1 MSSVVKQ
8 ALQELG
14 VAGEFAD
21 YSQEQI
27 DGVVEYVRDAPEIT
41 KFEGGN
47 FSLHK
52 KDKYYIIKK
61 NDQLVG
67 WLTLGDNTYD
77 GQQYYTFELIYIL
90 PQFRKTKATLLLV
103 YGVKE
108 LLDKPVIVDGMLFV
122 DGKDL
127 LNAVYARDRFKI
139 STVDKKTGER
149 TPYRPSDLVVDMDKN
164 FVIIESTNFGFY
176 FNDRLPGD
184 PNHKIC
190 ISLFEHLHDIEYS

>member
-1 MSSVVKQ
+1 MYSVIKQ

-14 VAGEFAD
+14 VAGEFTE
-21 YSQEQI
+21 YSSEQLA
-27 DGVVEYVRDAPEIT
+27 GVVDYVKDASEIT
-41 KFEGGN
+41 KFEGGK

-108 LLDKPVIVDGMLFV
+108 LLDKPVIVDGMLFA

-127 LNAVYARDRFKI
+127 LNAVYTRDRFKI

-149 TPYRPSDLVVDMDKN
+149 TPYTPADLVIDKDKN

-176 FNDRLPGD
+176 FNDHLPGD
-184 PNHKIC
+184 PDHRVC
-190 ISLFEHLHDIEYS
+190 ITLFEHLHNIEYN